1 MATLRFDLL
10 GLAALI
16 LLVLA
21 NAFFVAA
28 EYSLVRIR
36 RTRVAELTAQKK
48 PNAQW
53 VERLL
58 RHLDR
63 SIATTQLGI
72 TMAGLA
78 LGWVAEPAL
87 SGLLQPIVGLFP
99 QVAQGDLSRGLSA
112 ALAFAV
118 ITGLTV
124 VIGELTPKGI
134 ALHDPERTALFV
146 ARPLSLLGWIFR
158 PFIAVLTRAGNLVL
172 RLLRLPPV
180 SGREGVHSIEELKMI
195 VSASARGGVVEDEEE
210 EMLRAVFDFGETLV
224 RQVMVPRTEMVAVPA
239 EAPLD
244 EIVRLAGEQP
254 YSKLPVFEGSTD
266 HIIGVIHVKD
276 LLRLWPDGTVNGKTA
291 RQVMRETIYVP
302 ETTRVSTLLARFR
315 RRRQH
320 LAIVLDE
327 YGGTAGVVTLA
338 DLAEEIV
345 GEVSDPFDE
354 PEIQP
359 LPDGTALID
368 GLTPIAQVNEQF
380 ALGLD
385 DPHYDTLAGYLLGRL
400 GRLAQVGDQVAV
412 DGGELR
418 VEAMDGLRIARVS
431 FTSRSTPPFQG
442 APPSGSGGR
451 DSAADPPTPAG

>member
-1 MATLRFDLL
+1 MGTLGTDLL
-10 GLAALI
+10 GMAALI
-16 LLVLA
+16 LLVLT

-36 RTRVAELTAQKK
+36 RTRVAELAAQKK
-48 PNAQW
+48 PNAAW

-87 SGLLQPIVGLFP
+87 SGLIQPIVELFP
-99 QVAQGDLSRGLSA
+99 QVPQGSLSRGLSA

-134 ALHDPERTALFV
+134 ALHDPEATALLV
-146 ARPLSLLGWIFR
+146 ARPLTFIGWIFR
-158 PFIAVLTRAGNLVL
+158 PFIALLTRAGNLVL
-172 RLLRLPPV
+172 KLLGLPPA
-180 SGREGVHSIEELKMI
+180 SGREGVHSVEELKMI
-195 VSASARGGVVEDEEE
+195 VSASAEGGVVEDEEE

-239 EAPLD
+239 EAPLA
-244 EIVRLAGEQP
+244 EMVRIAGEHP
-254 YSKLPVFEGSTD
+254 FSKLPVYEGSLD
-266 HIIGVIHVKD
+266 HVIGVVHVKD
-276 LLRLWPDGTVNGKTA
+276 LLRAWAVDAPESRVA
-291 RQVMRETIYVP
+291 RDIMRETIYVP
-302 ETTRVSTLLARFR
+302 ETTFVATLLARFR

-320 LAIVLDE
+320 IAIVLDE
-327 YGGTAGVVTLA
+327 FGGTAGVVTLS

-368 GLTPIAQVNEQF
+368 GLTPIAEVNERF
-380 ALGLD
+380 ELNLD
-385 DPHYDTLAGYLLGRL
+385 DPNYDTLAGFMLGRL
-400 GRLAQVGDQVAV
+400 GRLARVGDQVLV
-412 DGGELR
+412 DSVELR

-431 FTSRSTPPFQG
+431 LTR
-442 APPSGSGGR
+442 R
-451 DSAADPPTPAG
+451 DPANSAKPA